1 MYWNNLSVYSRLLKE
16 WGNNAPDNHMEY
28 VEQYTKEQIFEA
40 LDKVK
45 EEIWRK
51 TGKSS
56 KFFNMGL
63 FLIDILSVQINNWE
77 WKEKESLTILE
88 QYYRYLWKAKKLYEE
103 FLELNTKLK
112 DLESKKQELES
123 EWNKKSWGES
133 AEKYAGFRNKRS
145 DLNKNMI
152 EIKKQHKVSWS
163 AYIHAYEELEKYHN
177 NLKEKFGMVDE

>member
-1 MYWNNLSVYSRLLKE
+1 
-16 WGNNAPDNHMEY
+16 MEY

-45 EEIWRK
+45 EEIWRE

-56 KFFNMGL
+56 KFFNMGI

-103 FLELNTKLK
+103 FLERNTKLGN
-112 DLESKKQELES
+112 LELRGREFQSKR
-123 EWNKKSWGES
+123 NKEFWKKS
-133 AEKYAGFRNKRS
+133 AEKNA
-145 DLNKNMI
+145 DLKDEWLKLHTEII
-152 EIKKQHKVSWS
+152 ETRQQFNTSWN
-163 AYIHAYEELEKYHN
+163 AYIHAFECMEKCHN
-177 NLKEKFGMVDE
+177 DLKEKFGMVDE